1 MKPEIQP
8 ITIRPNIKSRP
19 AGFTL
24 IELLVVIAII
34 SVLIALLLPAVQSAR
49 EAARRAKCNNNL
61 KQLGL
66 AIHNYEGIVG
76 ALPPALVLK
85 GQGTTV
91 TWSNGY
97 GAFARILPFSEQGAL
112 FNAIN
117 FDLDMQTP
125 PNSTAA
131 SVVINFLVCPSEVK
145 PLARPLPD
153 GTQYGIA
160 TYGFLEGD
168 WYVWGGLTGTQKN
181 RSAFGPNMSRTWAE
195 FSDGLS
201 NTMLMSEGKSFMTYY
216 RDCPT
221 LSRVNDPNNIPAPDA
236 DPYTIVPEYLGGCAV
251 RVEEGR
257 TQWFE
262 SGVHHNG
269 ITTAWPPNKKIR
281 GGPNKIYADL
291 DINSSREKLG
301 KPSFA
306 AVTARSY
313 HPGGVYALMGDG
325 SVRFVMDSINGY
337 VWRALG
343 TVGGGEVISSETY

>member
-1 MKPEIQP
+1 MNQP
-8 ITIRPNIKSRP
+8 SQARR
-19 AGFTL
+19 GFTL

-66 AIHNYEGIVG
+66 AIHNYEGVVG
-76 ALPPALVLK
+76 ALPPALVIK
-85 GQGTTV
+85 GQGATV

-97 GAFARILPFSEQGAL
+97 GAYARILPLSEQGAL

-117 FDLDMQTP
+117 FDVDMQTP
-125 PNSTAA
+125 PNITAA
-131 SVVINFLVCPSEVK
+131 SVVINFLVCPSEVR
-145 PLARPLPD
+145 PQARPLSD

-160 TYGFLEGD
+160 TYGFVEGD

-201 NTMLMSEGKSFMTYY
+201 NTILMSEGKAFMTYY

-221 LSRVNDPNNIPAPDA
+221 LSRVNDPNNIPPPDA
-236 DPYTIVPEYLGGCAV
+236 DPYTVVPEYLGGCTV
-251 RVEEGR
+251 KVEEGR

-262 SGVHHNG
+262 SGVHHKWKHHGLATEQENSGWTKQNLCRPGYQQQPREARQTVVRRRNG
-269 ITTAWPPNKKIR
+269 PKLSPRR
-281 GGPNKIYADL
+281 GLCLTGRRL
-291 DINSSREKLG
+291 
-301 KPSFA
+301 
-306 AVTARSY
+306 
-313 HPGGVYALMGDG
+313 
-325 SVRFVMDSINGY
+325 
-337 VWRALG
+337 
-343 TVGGGEVISSETY
+343 GEVRERLHQRPDLAGPGHGGWW